1 MTVPAASAA
10 GDERDRSEQR
20 EAGAEPHAPIV
31 AHVKP
36 RVGRVHHRHI
46 GPALPP
52 TRPAAPD
59 PATRVVFWRKSDR
72 DLQQGARL

>member
-46 GPALPP
+46 GSALPP
-52 TRPAAPD
+52 TSPQHPIRDACRLLAETRQRP
-59 PATRVVFWRKSDR
+59 V
-72 DLQQGARL
+72 